1 MGLVAQQVVQCVSPS
16 LRLPDWGCSAQEP
29 RWRAKAFPC
38 PLTRSHSPWTSDST
52 DPVLSLGRL
61 PSHAVLC
68 PKDQEVPT
76 SLNSGW
82 RDVCKRSEGESGFL
96 GTQQGTSTGPGEVGG
111 RAPPSLRPR
120 EDRSEADGGVVAKFK
135 SQSSRTRASGCGQ

>member
-1 MGLVAQQVVQCVSPS
+1 MGLVAQQLVRCVSPS
-16 LRLPDWGCSAQEP
+16 LPLPDWGCSVREP
-29 RWRAKAFPC
+29 RWTAKAFLY

-68 PKDQEVPT
+68 PEDQEVPT

-82 RDVCKRSEGESGFL
+82 RDVCKRSEGEREFL
-96 GTQQGTSTGPGEVGG
+96 GTQQGTSTGP
-111 RAPPSLRPR
+111 LRWVSTSKPAAC
-120 EDRSEADGGVVAKFK
+120 EDGSEADGGGRGGGFK